1 MNIVL
6 WDLDPNISF
15 SRTYAASKKYASRR
29 GKRGML
35 ISIHCDSPIA
45 QHVKKL
51 LLRLGHLIWP
61 YALPKW
67 IIAHAHLCSNGL
79 GASLRSLPNG
89 HSIQTCATLSC
100 PEKDFFKT
108 LEDGTRVKRKLVFTI
123 HQHLNSHQFSVD
135 PSLLR
140 NRMWM
145 LSIWNVYEIH
155 ILYCG
160 CRWK

>member
-1 MNIVL
+1 MEHVSKKEKRQI
-6 WDLDPNISF
+6 DEHCAPR
-15 SRTYAASKKYASRR
+15 SRPEHQFQQNVRCFQKYASRR
-29 GKRGML
+29 GERGML

-45 QHVKKL
+45 QHVKKF

-67 IIAHAHLCSNGL
+67 VIAHARLCTT
-79 GASLRSLPNG
+79 LRSLLNG

-100 PEKDFFKT
+100 PQKNFFKT
-108 LEDGTRVKRKLVFTI
+108 LEDGTRVKRKLVITI

-140 NRMWM
+140 NRM
-145 LSIWNVYEIH
+145 
-155 ILYCG
+155 
-160 CRWK
+160 

>member
-1 MNIVL
+1 MEHVSKKEKRQI
-6 WDLDPNISF
+6 DEHCAQR
-15 SRTYAASKKYASRR
+15 SRPEHHFQQNVRGFQKYASRR
-29 GKRGML
+29 GERGML

-67 IIAHAHLCSNGL
+67 IIGHAHLCSNGL

-135 PSLLR
+135 PSFLR
-140 NRMWM
+140 NRM
-145 LSIWNVYEIH
+145 
-155 ILYCG
+155 
-160 CRWK
+160 